1 MRTTILVENINLFS
15 ANDVVGSFDLDF
27 TGYAGFLPITSIGNP
42 FTLCAFLV
50 LQIISGKK
58 IPFGIIRCYLGQC

>member
-27 TGYAGFLPITSIGNP
+27 TGYAG
-42 FTLCAFLV
+42 
-50 LQIISGKK
+50 
-58 IPFGIIRCYLGQC
+58 